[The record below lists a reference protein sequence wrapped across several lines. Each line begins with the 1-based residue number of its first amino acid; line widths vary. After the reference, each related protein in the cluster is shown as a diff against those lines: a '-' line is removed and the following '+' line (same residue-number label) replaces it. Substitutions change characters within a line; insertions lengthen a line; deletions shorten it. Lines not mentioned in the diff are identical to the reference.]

1 MRTNKTAPIH
11 LSPEGDSPLG
21 AACIEAG
28 GSASAEEFDLDGI
41 ADTISI
47 YSRRRGVFCLIVDT
61 DDFWAV
67 VEAHYTKGV
76 NA

>member
-1 MRTNKTAPIH
+1 MDNTTFTTIQELH
-11 LSPEGDSPLG
+11 SYI